1 MYHRLGRG
9 GRSLWTMVTFV
20 LWCYVTWSL
29 MHWTLTSGMELGEGF
44 RLWLRSEGL
53 ATIFSDFF
61 KLFISLVGFLG
72 IPILTTVVF
81 TKINRKVKGSPMQD
95 KDNPYH
101 RHLESCQSCRNN
113 PLNVCEEADR
123 SVRQAV
129 DEGSSNQSDR
139 EMDEIRNGRR
149 DD

>member
-29 MHWTLTSGMELGEGF
+29 MRWTLTSGMELGESL

-61 KLFISLVGFLG
+61 KLITSLVGFFG
-72 IPILTTVVF
+72 IPILTIVVF
-81 TKINRKVKGSPMQD
+81 TKLNCKLKGCPM
-95 KDNPYH
+95 KENPYNQ
-101 RHLESCQSCRNN
+101 HLENCGSCRSN
-113 PLNVCEEADR
+113 PLGACEEADR

-129 DEGSSNQSDR
+129 EEGSASQFDR
-139 EMDEIRNGRR
+139 ELDNVRNGAR
-149 DD
+149 DN